1 MEVKYLATITIP
13 DEGWDVNQLEEAC
26 WEAGQKAGRVLF
38 LRALRQIEEKVLT
51 QDLEEKKGKV
61 RHYLTT
67 RLGAITFYRHKVKQE
82 VEGRG
87 RYSCP
92 LDKAIGLE
100 PYQETTLWVKRR
112 ACELAVDHTY
122 REAARILSQEIGAEV
137 SHRALHCW
145 VQQQGKNLRQEED
158 RRWQGVFE
166 RGEQVESDGEER
178 EIVVSELDAT
188 MIHSQEKGERNIVV
202 KLGVMYSGKELES
215 DKAKHKRYRLRE
227 KILYGGIEEAEEFGE
242 KLYLKGEEKLS
253 LSRARNMLLVGDGDL
268 WIKGIAEDPYFM
280 ASYQLDYWHLLRKVR
295 QTFPDEPRLVAELE
309 GYLYS
314 GKGKELLNTVKLA
327 KLLCED
333 KERRAKIGDLA
344 SYIEGNLDGLY
355 GARAL
360 KDKVRAKEMLVTSSG
375 AMEKNI
381 EVVIGRRFKRWGMCW
396 TREGA
401 QNLLKLRIL
410 RYDRE
415 DWSDFWQRQA
425 RFGVSLSP
433 N

>member
-1 MEVKYLATITIP
+1 MEVKYLATVTIP
-13 DEGWDVNQLEEAC
+13 DESWDVNQLEEAC
-26 WEAGQKAGRVLF
+26 WEAGRDLF
-38 LRALRQIEEKVLT
+38 LLALEQVEEKVLA
-51 QDLEEKKGKV
+51 QGLGEKKGKV
-61 RHYLTT
+61 GHYLTT
-67 RLGAITFYRHKVKQE
+67 RLGAITFYRHKIKQG

-92 LDKAIGLE
+92 LDKAIALE

-112 ACELAVDHTY
+112 ACELATQHTY
-122 REAARILSQEIGAEV
+122 RESARLLGGEIGEEI
-137 SHRALHCW
+137 SHRALHHW
-145 VQQQGKNLRQEED
+145 VQEKGKVLRAQEN
-158 RRWQGVFE
+158 RRWEGVFE
-166 RGEQVESDGEER
+166 RGEQVENDGKER
-178 EIVVSELDAT
+178 EIVVSELDVT
-188 MIHSQEKGERNIVV
+188 MVHFQEKGKRSIVV

-215 DKAKHKRYRLRE
+215 DKAKHKRYRLQE
-227 KILYGGIEEAEEFGE
+227 KTLYGGIEEAEEFGE

-280 ASYQLDYWHLLRKVR
+280 ASYQLDYWHLLRRMR

-314 GKGKELLNTVKLA
+314 GRGKELLGTVKLA

-333 KERRAKIGDLA
+333 KERQAKIGDLA
-344 SYIEGNLDGLY
+344 NYIEGNLDGLY
-355 GARAL
+355 GAWAL
-360 KDKVRAKEMLVTSSG
+360 KDKVNSKKMLVTSSG

-381 EVVIGRRFKRWGMCW
+381 EVVIGRRFKRWGMRW

-401 QNLLKLRIL
+401 QNLLKLRL
-410 RYDRE
+410 LYYDNA
-415 DWSDFWQRQA
+415 DWLAFWQRQA
-425 RFGVSLSP
+425 CMGVSLSP